1 MTPVQQVNPGKPVP
15 VTPVLTI
22 GTRGSP
28 LALAQ
33 AQETRQRLLLA
44 HPALREAEI
53 VVRVIKT
60 TGDRIQDRSLAES
73 GGKGLFTQEIED
85 ALLDGSIDLAV
96 HSMKDKT
103 GRASCRDGVCEY
115 VVT

>member
-60 TGDRIQDRSLAES
+60 TGDRIQDRSLAERS
-73 GGKGLFTQEIED
+73 EEHTSELQSLMRI
-85 ALLDGSIDLAV
+85 SYAV
-96 HSMKDKT
+96 FCLKKKNKKKAQHTKPRLRTTHTINK
-103 GRASCRDGVCEY
+103 A
-115 VVT
+115 